1 MSDTQAQNYRAS
13 DIDQLDASD
22 APGVLTVG
30 LVPSPG
36 ECERL
41 TRDICGSLPNLLAE
55 TVDDDATWEIKVV
68 ADPLTGSNIE
78 TPRLLDEVENWRAEH
93 GWDVAIAITDLPV
106 HDHAIVVAEASVER
120 GLAWISVPPLGVIHL
135 RHRVRAMLIELVD
148 EMRWRETAAPA
159 TDEPSVG
166 RKQREKPKISAHIA
180 KEVNPT
186 HDERGVDIRYV
197 APRLAGQLRLLA
209 GMVYANRP
217 WALFPSFKTTIA
229 TAFATGGYGLIFSTL
244 WKLGNI
250 YEIWRLILLM
260 VVAMGILIGWIILSH
275 GLWETHRGASSQY
288 LTTLYNSATLLTI
301 TTGVAFAYV
310 LVFLMLLSAALIY
323 IPNPILEQ
331 TIQQPVTPAS
341 FLRIAWITSSVATIA
356 GAVGAGLE
364 NTDAV
369 REATFGWRQHHR
381 FEEYEHAWG
390 DDSNDKA

>member
-1 MSDTQAQNYRAS
+1 MPDAQAQQFRAS
-13 DIDQLDASD
+13 DTDKLDASD

-36 ECERL
+36 QCERV
-41 TRDICGSLPNLLAE
+41 TRKIVDSLPDVLTEN
-55 TVDDDATWEIKVV
+55 VDDEASWQIKVV

-78 TPRLLDEVENWRAEH
+78 TPRLLDEIESWRAEH
-93 GWDVAIAITDLPV
+93 GWDFAVAITDLPV
-106 HDHAIVVAEASVER
+106 HDDNRIVVAEASVER
-120 GLAWISVPPLGVIHL
+120 DLAWISIPPLGVIHL
-135 RHRVRAMLIELVD
+135 RHRVRAMLVELVD
-148 EMRWRETAAPA
+148 EMRWGDSGEAGE
-159 TDEPSVG
+159 DEH
-166 RKQREKPKISAHIA
+166 RQKPKIGPRIA
-180 KEVNPT
+180 KEVEPT

-197 APRLAGQLRLLA
+197 APRLTGHLRLLA

-217 WALFPSFKTTIA
+217 WTLFPSFKTTIA

-260 VVAMGILIGWIILSH
+260 IVAMGILIAWIIISH
-275 GLWETHRGASSQY
+275 GLWEPHRDATSQY

-301 TTGVAFAYV
+301 TTGVVFAYV
-310 LVFLMLLSAALIY
+310 LVFLMLLSAALVY
-323 IPNPILEQ
+323 IPNALLEQ
-331 TIQQPVTPAS
+331 TIQQPITPAS
-341 FLRIAWITSSVATIA
+341 FIRIAWITASVATIA

-390 DDSNDKA
+390 DESDDDR

>member
-1 MSDTQAQNYRAS
+1 MPDTQAQDYRAS
-13 DIDQLDASD
+13 DADQLDASD

-36 ECERL
+36 QCERV
-41 TRDICGSLPNLLAE
+41 TRDIAGSLPDVLAE
-55 TVDDDATWEIKVV
+55 NVDGDATWELKVV

-78 TPRLLDEVENWRAEH
+78 TPRLLDEVEDWQAEH
-93 GWDVAIAITDLPV
+93 GWDFAIAITDLPV
-106 HDHAIVVAEASVER
+106 HEDDRIVVAEASSAR
-120 GLAWISVPPLGVIHL
+120 HRAWISIPPLGVIHL
-135 RHRVRAMLIELVD
+135 RHRVRAMLVELVD
-148 EMRWRETAAPA
+148 EMHWGEAGAAGKTSA
-159 TDEPSVG
+159 G
-166 RKQREKPKISAHIA
+166 RKHREHPKISARIA
-180 KEVNPT
+180 REVEPT

-197 APRLAGQLRLLA
+197 APPLTGHLRLLA

-217 WALFPSFKTTIA
+217 WTLFPSFKTTIA
-229 TAFATGGYGLIFSTL
+229 TAFATGGSGLIFSTL

-260 VVAMGILIGWIILSH
+260 VVAMGILIGWIIISH
-275 GLWETHRGASSQY
+275 GLWEPQRDASSHY

-301 TTGVAFAYV
+301 TTGVVFAYA
-310 LVFLMLLSAALIY
+310 LVFVMLLSAALVY
-323 IPNPILEQ
+323 IPNPMLEQ

-341 FLRIAWITSSVATIA
+341 FLRIAWITASVATIA

-364 NTDAV
+364 DTDAV

-390 DDSNDKA
+390 DESDTTS